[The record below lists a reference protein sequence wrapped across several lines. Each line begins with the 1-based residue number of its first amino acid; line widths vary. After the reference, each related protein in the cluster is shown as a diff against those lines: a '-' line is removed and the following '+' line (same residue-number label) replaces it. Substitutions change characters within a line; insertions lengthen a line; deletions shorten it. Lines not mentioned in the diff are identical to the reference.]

1 VYGLAASDVL
11 PVTVVFQSQPAQ
23 LSSMP
28 CYQAS
33 RVAALWRYWSA
44 WGLVGTASDALGAV
58 GGGVGVGVED
68 VAEGCAAAGCVARS
82 TLELKLGDVAAR
94 RLVDWATGVI
104 GRSPSLP

>member
-1 VYGLAASDVL
+1 M
-11 PVTVVFQSQPAQ
+11 VVFQSQPAQ

-44 WGLVGTASDALGAV
+44 WELIGTASDALGAV
-58 GGGVGVGVED
+58 GGGVGIED

-104 GRSPSLP
+104 GWSPSLP